1 MADPVRLHLQTFLIH
16 LSLQG
21 VSLELLNTAY
31 GVGYRHFIVQAK
43 GPTDDIVAGVV
54 REWLHSSATDRE
66 ELFISVKV
74 RVFPTHRGSREF
86 DTKILNE
93 CNPGMLF

>member
-31 GVGYRHFIVQAK
+31 GAGYRHFIVQAK

-74 RVFPTHRGSREF
+74 RVFPTHSGSRNLIQ
-86 DTKILNE
+86 KY
-93 CNPGMLF
+93 